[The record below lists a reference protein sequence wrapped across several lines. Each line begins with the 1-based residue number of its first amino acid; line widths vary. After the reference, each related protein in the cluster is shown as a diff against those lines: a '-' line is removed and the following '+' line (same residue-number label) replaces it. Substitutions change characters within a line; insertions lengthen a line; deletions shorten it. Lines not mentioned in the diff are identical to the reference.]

1 MKYVSSLGEVAGL
14 TAGSILFNT
23 YQDHRIILAEIMTTP
38 AKMYSMLEY
47 TAIVVTLSGR
57 PVVKRTSLSASDLS
71 HYDVFCIKA
80 GHDILDEL
88 SVSAVILNSDM
99 VGDTCRALL
108 SLKNTTPMI

>member
-1 MKYVSSLGEVAGL
+1 MHIITSLDEL
-14 TAGSILFNT
+14 TELQPGSILVYT

-71 HYDVFCIKA
+71 HYDVFCIEA

-88 SVSAVILNSDM
+88 PVSIVILNSDM